1 MKLSDIAE
9 TYVKQHGLKARTIAA
24 NARRFEKLTGIT
36 EPERISTAVLTA
48 FRQTCLAIGLSNVT
62 TEKTVTDVMTVVRH
76 ATGTRIECGRRLR
89 QIRPTPSPFTPDEVD
104 AVFRA
109 AESER
114 LRRWIVLAY
123 WTGLRLC
130 DSVRLYWTL
139 RGPCEVI
146 RFTAQKTGTHHVF
159 PVRTWL
165 HAFMKPVEPHTGY
178 CTEWFAKL
186 IRTELAESCERAGVK
201 PKTPKNLRQA
211 SITEWSMANATAG
224 RLIHGCGLGVMS
236 NYLDPLMVLESAAP
250 RVRLPACFG
259 GTQSQSTEEALISS
273 FRRLD
278 PQSQGLVSGMT
289 DRLAAG

>member
-24 NARRFEKLTGIT
+24 NVRRFEKLTTIT
-36 EPERISTAVLTA
+36 EPERVSTAVLTA
-48 FRQTCLAIGLSNVT
+48 FRQASLAMGLSNVT
-62 TEKTVTDVMTVVRH
+62 TEKTITDVMTVVKH
-76 ATGTRIECGRRLR
+76 ATGTRLECGRRLR
-89 QIRPTPSPFTPDEVD
+89 QAKPKPSPFTPDEVD

-114 LRRWIVLAY
+114 LRRWLVLTY

-130 DSVRLYWTL
+130 DSVRLYWSL
-139 RGPCEVI
+139 KGPCEVI
-146 RFTAQKTGTHHVF
+146 RFTAQKTGAHHVF
-159 PVRTWL
+159 PVRAWM
-165 HAFMKPVEPHTGY
+165 HKFMTPVEPHTGH
-178 CTEWFAKL
+178 CTEWFSRL
-186 IRTELAESCERAGVK
+186 LRDELAATCERANVAA
-201 PKTPKNLRQA
+201 KTPKNLRQA

-224 RLIHGCGLGVMS
+224 RLIHGCELGVMS
-236 NYLDPLMVLESAAP
+236 HYVDALTVLESASP
-250 RVRLPACFG
+250 RVRLPSCFG
-259 GTQSQSTEEALISS
+259 GQQSQSTEEALVAS